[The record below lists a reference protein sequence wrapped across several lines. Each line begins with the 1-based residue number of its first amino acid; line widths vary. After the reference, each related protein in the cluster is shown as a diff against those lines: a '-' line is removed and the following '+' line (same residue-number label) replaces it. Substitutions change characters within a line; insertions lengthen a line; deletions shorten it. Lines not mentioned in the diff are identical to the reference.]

1 MLKLLKY
8 TIGIFTV
15 LIAAVGIAL
24 LIGRNSPMSD
34 RLTFLHLTECAP
46 PCWLGIELGVT
57 YIEDA
62 KKRILEVYNKEFYVA
77 LIEFPTIQM
86 LRIRPIE
93 ISDYKSVNID
103 LSPNENKPLQAIS
116 LSFEFSFEDTKF
128 ISISEVLSYMGS
140 PDVIYLTDLGYSSWS
155 GVLTYKNN
163 PHFFILFRVLN
174 DNRINFNTSPGYIV
188 FCQCEYQPN
197 SSNSKPIK
205 WRGFTTFQNMLRDT
219 TP

>member
-8 TIGIFTV
+8 TTLIFTV

-24 LIGRNSPMSD
+24 LVGRNSPMSD
-34 RLTFLHLTECAP
+34 RLAFLHLTECAP
-46 PCWLGIELGVT
+46 PCWLGIVPGNT

-62 KKRILEVYNKEFYVA
+62 KKRILEVYNKEFLVDLSDNPNVQK
-77 LIEFPTIQM
+77 LI
-86 LRIRPIE
+86 IRHIE
-93 ISDYKSVNID
+93 LSDYKSVDID
-103 LSPNENKPLQAIS
+103 LSPNDKNKPLQAV
-116 LSFEFSFEDTKF
+116 SFGFLFTDTKS

-140 PDVIYLTDLGYSSWS
+140 PDVIYLTKLGGNSWQ

-163 PHFFILFRVLN
+163 PHFFILFLVIN
-174 DNRINFNTSPGYIV
+174 DNRFNFTTSPVYMA
-188 FCQCEYQPN
+188 FCQCEYKPN
-197 SSNSKPIK
+197 PNDSTLVK